1 MRSVDKEIER
11 RNALKKF
18 WYPTDQKCLANDE
31 LFNRREVHRRY
42 RRLAKACH
50 PDRQGGSET
59 AIKRLNGHLRILQD
73 ILNGN
78 EQTMVLQITWEKQE
92 MINK

>member
-1 MRSVDKEIER
+1 MKFVNKEMER

-31 LFNRREVHRRY
+31 LFNLREVHRRY
-42 RRLAKACH
+42 RRLAKVCH
-50 PDRQGGSET
+50 PDRQGGSEK
-59 AIKRLNGHLRILQD
+59 AIKRLNGYLRILQD

-78 EQTMVLQITWEKQE
+78 QQTIVRQITWAK
-92 MINK
+92 K